1 MGQRRRVLLGLSW
14 PDLAI
19 LAGYIAVLWLAIPH
33 YLPWEDEGRAWTA
46 VRYFGFFKV
55 IFRFLRYEG
64 HPAIWYMILW
74 PLAKLHMPYVYLNW
88 LSAACGTCGI
98 YFLLRYS
105 PFPLYIRAVLPFG
118 FALAYEYAVVARS
131 YCLFPLFGFMIAH
144 EYRQP
149 TRRPVRMAI
158 FLALLANLSVHGTIV
173 AVAFGVSY
181 AWDLYRERRVGTE
194 PVWTLQQARVAGG
207 IFAASIVFVLIVLWP
222 SKDLQP
228 NVAPNVS
235 HMIHKVAP
243 AAYAP
248 SAHPARLL
256 HVSNDPAPEIAQI
269 PTPMALNLGMGSLKI
284 AARIRT
290 VFVYPITK
298 FAPLAIL
305 FELLVFAFVWVRGK
319 PLLIG
324 APLVLGVFIV
334 QIYLR
339 LWHTSLIWVV
349 LIMLLWAVWDEQES
363 LTQRSLQ
370 NAVAAVFTLICLLQI
385 PWTVAALRFER
396 THATYPAKAAA
407 DYLKSLPQN
416 IRLDGFDHAFTVL
429 PYFAKYPFYFQKDE
443 LDIPEVLAS
452 QPDAILLRDSTATE
466 DQLAQLAGAG
476 YQRKHMFCG
485 TPFFPNQ
492 PLVPL
497 CLDVLEKP

>member
-1 MGQRRRVLLGLSW
+1 M
-14 PDLAI
+14 
-19 LAGYIAVLWLAIPH
+19 
-33 YLPWEDEGRAWTA
+33 
-46 VRYFGFFKV
+46 
-55 IFRFLRYEG
+55 
-64 HPAIWYMILW
+64 
-74 PLAKLHMPYVYLNW
+74 
-88 LSAACGTCGI
+88 CGVGGI

-105 PFPLYIRAVLPFG
+105 PFPLYRSGAVLPFG
-118 FALAYEYAVVARS
+118 FTLAYEYAVVARS
-131 YCLFPLFGFMIAH
+131 YCLFPLFGFMIAR
-144 EYRQP
+144 ECRQP
-149 TRRPVRMAI
+149 VRRPVRMAI

-173 AVAFGVSY
+173 AVAFGVAY
-181 AWDLYRERRVGTE
+181 AWDLYRERRASTE
-194 PVWTLQQARVAGG
+194 LMWSLQQARLASG
-207 IFAASIVFVLIVLWP
+207 IFAASIIFVLIVLWP

-228 NVAPNVS
+228 NVAPGVS

-243 AAYAP
+243 AAYEP

-256 HVSNDPAPEIAQI
+256 QTSADPALNPPQI
-269 PTPMALNLGMGSLKI
+269 PTPMALNLSMGSLKI
-284 AARIRT
+284 AARLRI
-290 VFVYPITK
+290 VFVYPIAR

-305 FELLVFAFVWVRGK
+305 FELLVFALVWRRGK
-319 PLLIG
+319 PLLIA
-324 APLVLGVFIV
+324 APLVLGAFLV

-363 LTQRSLQ
+363 LIRPSLQ
-370 NAVAAVFTLICLLQI
+370 NAVVAVFTLICLLQI

-416 IRLDGFDHAFTVL
+416 TRIDGFDHAFTVL
-429 PYFAKYPFYFQKDE
+429 PYFADYPFYLQKDD
-443 LDIPEVLAS
+443 LDMPAVLAG
-452 QPDAILLRDSTATE
+452 QPDAILLRGSAATGE
-466 DQLAQLAGAG
+466 QLTELAHAG
-476 YQRKHMFCG
+476 YQRRHTFCG